1 MLICCAGIMNVALAQ
16 EDSIKSES
24 KNDTTRIVLGKKE
37 IKIIDSE
44 AGTDIKVREKENT
57 KDQDFSTEKDNSK
70 HKDGKKKNRAG
81 GFRGHLDGVEI
92 GFNGFLDK
100 KHSMSLKGD
109 DSFMSLNTNPTK
121 STNISVNF
129 GQVSQGIFGNAFG
142 MVTGLRFDINNYFF
156 DNNNTIEKDI
166 NGVIVPHYFYNDDST
181 TIRLDKSKLSIF
193 YFTIPILFE
202 LQLPSSRTFHK
213 RFWLSGGILGSL
225 KIDSHTKVVYNDNG
239 KRKRDKN
246 RDDFNIAVL
255 RYGFTGRV
263 GYSNFFAYANYF
275 PVQFFEKDKGPE
287 LYPFAVGVGLHFN

>member
-1 MLICCAGIMNVALAQ
+1 L
-16 EDSIKSES
+16 
-24 KNDTTRIVLGKKE
+24 
-37 IKIIDSE
+37 
-44 AGTDIKVREKENT
+44 
-57 KDQDFSTEKDNSK
+57 
-70 HKDGKKKNRAG
+70 
-81 GFRGHLDGVEI
+81 
-92 GFNGFLDK
+92 
-100 KHSMSLKGD
+100 
-109 DSFMSLNTNPTK
+109 
-121 STNISVNF
+121 
-129 GQVSQGIFGNAFG
+129 
-142 MVTGLRFDINNYFF
+142 
-156 DNNNTIEKDI
+156 
-166 NGVIVPHYFYNDDST
+166 
-181 TIRLDKSKLSIF
+181 